1 MRLYLRSSRRLDVR
15 PPFTESP
22 WLPRAAGSPRSPTGE
37 TRFSRAPRTPYRETV
52 AGPVTQKARHKKQ
65 SGGHGQF
72 GDVVVEIAPLP
83 RGSGFVFENDVVDQP
98 VEDEP
103 MERGGAGVDR
113 CRRRGENYSQ
123 VLVIDVERAGEEAG
137 G

>member
-1 MRLYLRSSRRLDVR
+1 
-15 PPFTESP
+15 
-22 WLPRAAGSPRSPTGE
+22 
-37 TRFSRAPRTPYRETV
+37 
-52 AGPVTQKARHKKQ
+52 
-65 SGGHGQF
+65 
-72 GDVVVEIAPLP
+72 
-83 RGSGFVFENDVVDQP
+83 
-98 VEDEP
+98 